1 MMDIRDRNPNE
12 ERSLSRRMF
21 LKIGGWLIMAA
32 GILRIPGIALAQEKS
47 EVISENVR
55 FPGKGGMVG
64 GYLSRPAGKGP
75 FPGVIVIHENRGVTD
90 YIQDVTKNLAKE
102 GYVGLSVNLVSRSL
116 GPDYPGGS
124 DEAMKAL
131 GQLSDADAMADLD
144 SGMEYLQ
151 KQPVVFTNSIG
162 CMGFCMG
169 GRFSLLFAGHR
180 KDLKAAVVFY
190 GRTINKI
197 TPLQPHSPMDLVPE
211 LAVPLL
217 GNYGAADAGIPVDDV
232 RKLEEALKKSNK
244 TFDIKIYPEAKH
256 AFHREGPNYH
266 AEAAKDAWKRSVNW
280 LAKYLKPQTPKG

>member
-1 MMDIRDRNPNE
+1 MMDIKGRNPSE

-21 LKIGGWLIMAA
+21 LKMGGWLIMAA
-32 GILRIPGIALAQEKS
+32 GLLRIPGIALAQEKP

-131 GQLSDADAMADLD
+131 GQLSDDDAMADLD
-144 SGMEYLQ
+144 AGMEYLQ
-151 KQPVVFTNSIG
+151 KQPIVFTNSIG

-180 KDLKAAVVFY
+180 KDLQAAVVFY

-197 TPLQPHSPMDLVPE
+197 TPLQSRSPIDLAPE
-211 LAVPLL
+211 MTAPLL
-217 GNYGAADAGIPVDDV
+217 GNYGAADTGIPVDDV
-232 RKLEEALKKSNK
+232 RKLEEALKKNNK

-256 AFHREGPNYH
+256 AFHKEGPNYH
-266 AEAAKDAWKRSVNW
+266 AEAAKDAWKRSVDW
-280 LAKYLKPQTPKG
+280 LVKYLKPPTPKG

>member
-1 MMDIRDRNPNE
+1 MDIHHQNLIDMRGF
-12 ERSLSRRMF
+12 SRRMF
-21 LKIGGWLIMAA
+21 LKIGGWFIMAA
-32 GILRIPGIALAQEKS
+32 GILKIPGIAFAQEKPD
-47 EVISENVR
+47 VISENIR

-90 YIQDVTKNLAKE
+90 YIQGVTRDLAKE

-144 SGMEYLQ
+144 AGVDYLK

-190 GRTINKI
+190 GRPINNI
-197 TPLQPHSPMDLVPE
+197 TPLQSQSPLDLAPE
-211 LAVPLL
+211 MTAPLL
-217 GNYGAADAGIPVDDV
+217 GSYGAADAGIPVVDV
-232 RKLEEALKKSNK
+232 QKLEEALKKNNK
-244 TFDIKIYPEAKH
+244 TFDFKIYPDAKH

-266 AEAAKDAWKRSVNW
+266 AEAAKDAWKRSVSW
-280 LAKYLKPQTPKG
+280 LAKYLKQ

>member
-1 MMDIRDRNPNE
+1 MMDISDRIPNE

-144 SGMEYLQ
+144 AGMEYLQ

-180 KDLKAAVVFY
+180 KDLQAAVVFY

-197 TPLQPHSPMDLVPE
+197 TPLQSQSPIDLAPE
-211 LAVPLL
+211 MTAPLL
-217 GNYGAADAGIPVDDV
+217 GNYGAADTGIPVDDV
-232 RKLEEALKKSNK
+232 RKLEEALKKNNK
-244 TFDIKIYPEAKH
+244 TFDIKIYPNAKH

-266 AEAAKDAWKRSVNW
+266 AEAAKDAWKRSVDW